1 MRLEKMACYV
11 EKNKSRFLLKSQP
24 KLNLRG
30 IEDLNIKSKTVNLVV
45 KKKRRLLHD
54 TEIRRIF

>member
-1 MRLEKMACYV
+1 MRLEKMARYV

-24 KLNLRG
+24 NLNLRG

-45 KKKRRLLHD
+45 KKKRRLLCD

>member
-45 KKKRRLLHD
+45 KKNVDYFVTQR
-54 TEIRRIF
+54 